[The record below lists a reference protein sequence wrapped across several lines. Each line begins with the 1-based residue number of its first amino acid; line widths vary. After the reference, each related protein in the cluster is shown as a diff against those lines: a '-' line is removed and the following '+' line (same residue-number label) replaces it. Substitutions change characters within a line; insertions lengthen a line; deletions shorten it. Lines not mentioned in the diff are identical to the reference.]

1 MAVCSLT
8 LQTSAWAAE
17 KNGPAALEEFEMEDI
32 VVTAQRMEKSELDT
46 PAATTVITAKELEQA
61 GYRNVFEAIDQQ
73 LGSTS
78 TSYGE
83 AGQDFGFSSGRVTLR
98 GYDRGTL
105 VLVNGVPMNLKN
117 YSSTVYMNFTLI
129 RRLHNS
135 SRCKQL
141 QNYVI
146 V

>member
-1 MAVCSLT
+1 MLLFMNRKKILTLMAVCSLT

-73 LGSTS
+73 LEVFRFR
-78 TSYGE
+78 YPDAD
-83 AGQDFGFSSGRVTLR
+83 AGIDLLHAPVQHDERLDQVLVDGGFDRALGVFLRPSSGRK
-98 GYDRGTL
+98 
-105 VLVNGVPMNLKN
+105 P
-117 YSSTVYMNFTLI
+117 
-129 RRLHNS
+129 
-135 SRCKQL
+135 
-141 QNYVI
+141 
-146 V
+146 